1 MDDLVD
7 LFRFFVLLNCVGDQI
22 TGYVHICDFKSRIWL
37 SLLTSEML
45 AFRFFSAVIVQDLSY
60 MIYQV
65 EILEGF
71 FPVLLSES
79 G

>member
-1 MDDLVD
+1 
-7 LFRFFVLLNCVGDQI
+7 
-22 TGYVHICDFKSRIWL
+22 
-37 SLLTSEML
+37 LLTSEML

>member
-1 MDDLVD
+1 MIRSLDMFTYETLSH
-7 LFRFFVLLNCVGDQI
+7 G
-22 TGYVHICDFKSRIWL
+22 